1 MNDVYVPRENVNDD
15 SVIINLV
22 HFASGSIVKKGQ
34 VVVEIETSK
43 TSIEIE
49 SPEDGIVKHDLK
61 VGVEIENG
69 KLLFSV
75 GQAKD
80 NKEILKPQEEKTLDQ
95 SDIKISNAARKR
107 ATELGVS
114 IDEMGSGWITIE
126 DVEKK
131 SGIIKSSLKNKNLNN
146 TFDNTEEITLNL
158 PFKKEILSKRKQA
171 EIKNLQMGNHHT
183 TSSTIGID
191 IKVPG
196 KRIIEAPFLFQD
208 SISDLIVYESSKLLR
223 KYPELNASYIG
234 TKSYGKYEDINFG
247 WSFDNSSNLKVLAIK
262 NSDKLSLSEL
272 HLEVERLLEI
282 YESNQNIP
290 MELLTSSTVTISD
303 LSRTEATFIFPLI
316 NGYQS
321 LILGVVRK
329 LQDHFSILATFDHRV
344 SEGLTVAKFLSE
356 LKSRILSY
364 YFDKDGIVSLACYAC
379 EKSIT
384 EELSLNNRG
393 FVKITLSN
401 GDEANLC
408 RNCFEGW

>member
-1 MNDVYVPRENVNDD
+1 M
-15 SVIINLV
+15 
-22 HFASGSIVKKGQ
+22 
-34 VVVEIETSK
+34 
-43 TSIEIE
+43 
-49 SPEDGIVKHDLK
+49 
-61 VGVEIENG
+61 
-69 KLLFSV
+69 FSV

-321 LILGVVRK
+321 LIIGVVRK

-364 YFDKDGIVSLACYAC
+364 YFDKDGVVSLACYAC